1 MRCEEARP
9 LIDGYLDGELDFEHN
24 LELESHLDDCA
35 ACAPARRSALELR
48 SAIRQHVPYFRAPRA
63 LEHRVH
69 AMLRKHAAAEPHV
82 NFFSR
87 FFPRFLFRPGSRPRS
102 WSSSWSWLPA
112 AAAILLV
119 LFASAQLVTNWS
131 GKNWPGTNGPAT
143 NWLTANWLA
152 SSHDDLVA
160 QEIVAGHIRS
170 LMASHLSDVVSTDQ
184 HTVKPWFD
192 GKLDFAPPVVDL
204 APAGFPLVGGRLDY
218 ADGRPVAALV
228 YQRRLH
234 YINVFVWPSTGRN
247 ALPASQTR
255 SGYNILHWTRSG
267 MTFWAVSDVTPE
279 DLQSFVA
286 QFQK

>member
-24 LELESHLDDCA
+24 LELESHLEDCA
-35 ACAPARRSALELR
+35 VCAPARRSALELR

-63 LEHRVH
+63 LENRVH
-69 AMLRKHAAAEPHV
+69 AMLRKQAAAEPHV

-87 FFPRFLFRPGSRPRS
+87 FFSRPWS
-102 WSSSWSWLPA
+102 WLWSWSWLPA
-112 AAAILLV
+112 AAAVLLV
-119 LFASAQLVTNWS
+119 LFVSAQLVTNWS
-131 GKNWPGTNGPAT
+131 GKNWLAT
-143 NWLTANWLA
+143 N
-152 SSHDDLVA
+152 SHDDLVA

-170 LMASHLSDVVSTDQ
+170 LMATHLSDVVSTDQ

-234 YINVFVWPSTGRN
+234 YINVFVWPSTSRN
-247 ALPASQTR
+247 APPASQTR
-255 SGYNILHWTRSG
+255 SGYNILHWTHGG

-279 DLQSFVA
+279 DLHAFVA

>member
-24 LELESHLDDCA
+24 RELESHLEGCA
-35 ACAPARRSALELR
+35 VCAPARRSALELR
-48 SAIRQHVPYFRAPRA
+48 SAIQQHVPYFRAPRA
-63 LEHRVH
+63 LENRVR
-69 AMLRKHAAAEPHV
+69 AMLREQAAAEPRV

-87 FFPRFLFRPGSRPRS
+87 S
-102 WSSSWSWLPA
+102 WSWPRPMSWSWLA
-112 AAAILLV
+112 AAAMILLV
-119 LFASAQLVTNWS
+119 LFGSTQLVTNWPLT
-131 GKNWPGTNGPAT
+131 NWPAT
-143 NWLTANWLA
+143 NWLGA
-152 SSHDDLVA
+152 SHDDLIA
-160 QEIVAGHIRS
+160 QEVVSGHIRS
-170 LMASHLSDVVSTDQ
+170 LMASHLSDVISTDQ

-204 APAGFPLVGGRLDY
+204 ASAGFPLVGGRLDY

-234 YINVFVWPSTGRN
+234 YINVFIWPSTGRN
-247 ALPASQTR
+247 APPASQTR
-255 SGYNILHWTRSG
+255 SGYNILHWTRGG
-267 MTFWAVSDVTPE
+267 MTFWAVSDVTLE